1 MHGVCSVYVDRT
13 HLTCYLCREGRVV
26 LRAVLHE
33 QFFDRCV
40 LAKRWRDE
48 HHITGARAMQ
58 ILVLDPGERM
68 PR

>member
-1 MHGVCSVYVDRT
+1 M
-13 HLTCYLCREGRVV
+13 

-33 QFFDRCV
+33 QFFNRCV

-48 HHITGARAMQ
+48 HHLAGARAMQ